1 MNKRKTIRRVAIGL
15 TLVVTVPVVLFLV
28 LAVLIY
34 LPPVQRFAVDRTTA
48 ILSETTGMHIRIGHI
63 RLAFPLDLTLGNM
76 QAVAGRDTLL
86 DARALR
92 VGVRLWPLVYGR
104 AEVDGIYVFDAS
116 LNTLDLIPDT
126 HLKGRVGV
134 LTAALPGGVDLP
146 STRRCSCECRATHCA
161 SAPA

>member
-1 MNKRKTIRRVAIGL
+1 MNKRKTIRHVAIGL

-76 QAVAGRDTLL
+76 HG
-86 DARALR
+86 
-92 VGVRLWPLVYGR
+92 WPSR
-104 AEVDGIYVFDAS
+104 STSRWA
-116 LNTLDLIPDT
+116 TC
-126 HLKGRVGV
+126 K
-134 LTAALPGGVDLP
+134 P
-146 STRRCSCECRATHCA
+146 SRGATPCSTPVPCA
-161 SAPA
+161 